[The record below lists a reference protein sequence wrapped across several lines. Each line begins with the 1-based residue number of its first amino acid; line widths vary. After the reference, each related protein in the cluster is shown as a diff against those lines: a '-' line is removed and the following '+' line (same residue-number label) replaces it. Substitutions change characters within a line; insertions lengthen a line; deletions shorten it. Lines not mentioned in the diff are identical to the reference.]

1 METNQAWTRPS
12 SDKIISH
19 VEIFLCHRVKST
31 VNGPAIQ
38 TQGNI
43 TSNNLDLG
51 FVSDH
56 MLVPGKN
63 NSISQPAP
71 VFNS

>member
-1 METNQAWTRPS
+1 METNQPRTRPS
-12 SDKIISH
+12 SVKIISR
-19 VEIFLCHRVKST
+19 VEIFLCQRVKST

-43 TSNNLDLG
+43 TFNNLGLG

-56 MLVPGKN
+56 MIVPRKN
-63 NSISQPAP
+63 NFIS
-71 VFNS
+71 